1 MVDLPKTLPS
11 AWALRCAWALAFFE
25 LGLSGLSTLGSLS
38 NWPLQILA
46 VIGAFGIYGC
56 AGLIYDHITQRF
68 GLKNMV
74 YRALPLIAFIFLAF
88 SSASNTANDLSFSS
102 RIISA
107 VFGLL
112 IALHLLF
119 RGFPARINSSLI
131 TKLATVTSVATIILV
146 VCYVIIPRNVT
157 NRQPI
162 ADSNAAGPNVVV
174 ITWDTIRADV
184 LPLYGGT
191 GLETPVLDA
200 LASRSTVFEKMSAV
214 APITGP
220 SHASILTGV
229 VPPSHGLRSN
239 GTSQISHDTQTAA
252 EMFAAAGYATGGF
265 ISAYPVRGN
274 IGFDRGFD
282 VFDDRLPNDRANSI
296 LSIGSH
302 PFTWV
307 RQFKKAR
314 RFIEEPSL
322 DGDTLLS
329 RTAEFLDNSQGPFF
343 MWTHFFDAHG
353 KHRPAPAYRQKAIR
367 LSEGA
372 WPPAVQPEAVGDQMT
387 LYRGEI
393 MELDRMLSEQLTQL
407 EKKDP
412 GLQNTVI
419 FFLSDH
425 GQCFGENG
433 YVISHTPSLTQATQ
447 HIPGVLYV
455 PGSQGRRSNFAVN
468 QIDVLPTICSLAGI
482 DINAQ
487 IQGVDLSPIVK
498 GTATTIERDL
508 FKDGFYMEAFQLYL
522 MGGAVQDLIKERK
535 GSIST
540 RDDTQSKK
548 PQWQSRDDLRK
559 KGYLGE
565 NWKYVQV
572 LNDTEFF
579 YDLNTVDA
587 NGQPDAEDVKS
598 LHAAEFKK
606 QRVMFYKML
615 ERIPE
620 AEEIILIGSEYDN
633 SMLEQLGYTGGKAE

>member
-1 MVDLPKTLPS
+1 
-11 AWALRCAWALAFFE
+11 
-25 LGLSGLSTLGSLS
+25 
-38 NWPLQILA
+38 
-46 VIGAFGIYGC
+46 
-56 AGLIYDHITQRF
+56 
-68 GLKNMV
+68 
-74 YRALPLIAFIFLAF
+74 
-88 SSASNTANDLSFSS
+88 
-102 RIISA
+102 
-107 VFGLL
+107 
-112 IALHLLF
+112 
-119 RGFPARINSSLI
+119 
-131 TKLATVTSVATIILV
+131 
-146 VCYVIIPRNVT
+146 
-157 NRQPI
+157 
-162 ADSNAAGPNVVV
+162 
-174 ITWDTIRADV
+174 
-184 LPLYGGT
+184 
-191 GLETPVLDA
+191 
-200 LASRSTVFEKMSAV
+200 
-214 APITGP
+214 
-220 SHASILTGV
+220 
-229 VPPSHGLRSN
+229 
-239 GTSQISHDTQTAA
+239 
-252 EMFAAAGYATGGF
+252 
-265 ISAYPVRGN
+265 
-274 IGFDRGFD
+274 
-282 VFDDRLPNDRANSI
+282 
-296 LSIGSH
+296 
-302 PFTWV
+302 
-307 RQFKKAR
+307 
-314 RFIEEPSL
+314 
-322 DGDTLLS
+322 
-329 RTAEFLDNSQGPFF
+329 
-343 MWTHFFDAHG
+343 
-353 KHRPAPAYRQKAIR
+353 
-367 LSEGA
+367 
-372 WPPAVQPEAVGDQMT
+372 
-387 LYRGEI
+387 
-393 MELDRMLSEQLTQL
+393 
-407 EKKDP
+407 
-412 GLQNTVI
+412 VI

-482 DINAQ
+482 DINVQ

-587 NGQPDAEDVKS
+587 NGQSDAEDVKS